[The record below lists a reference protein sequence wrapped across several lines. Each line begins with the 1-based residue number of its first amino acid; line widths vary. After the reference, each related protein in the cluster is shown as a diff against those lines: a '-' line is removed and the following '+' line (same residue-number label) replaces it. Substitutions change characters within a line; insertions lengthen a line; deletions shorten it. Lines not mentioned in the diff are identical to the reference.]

1 MFRGPRFHFAAAEV
15 RARALATTRRADYRG
30 FIGRATHPSRVWDL
44 AIVPMLLL
52 PLAGASGSVEIK
64 VYRERNA
71 GEMGNS
77 GVMEL

>member
-1 MFRGPRFHFAAAEV
+1 MTYFFAHYTFPKIQKNSLV
-15 RARALATTRRADYRG
+15 
-30 FIGRATHPSRVWDL
+30 IDL